1 MDSKIMVGAKPTARK
16 ILIAS
21 LATALALSAF
31 ALTGCGGSQPA
42 AQKDKPAAEQTDKK
56 ADAQKTTENKPA
68 DNKSA
73 DANTQVF
80 TDGHLSMNVP
90 STYSAVDMGK
100 AVAGTQNENAAFTD
114 SMKGMQ
120 GPSGQAVIFLGL
132 PMTEG
137 NDQFSFDDAQA
148 GSFENLKATDPNA
161 QIVKS
166 QDFERTGL
174 KGRVVE
180 FSLSL
185 GGIKGVC
192 EGLYLD
198 ATLKDGS
205 RMMYVFTFTGPDTD
219 NIRTEMENVIRSMT
233 IDGEPVDGTA
243 TTK

>member
-1 MDSKIMVGAKPTARK
+1 MDSKVMVGVKPTARK
-16 ILIAS
+16 MLVAS

-31 ALTGCGGSQPA
+31 ALTGCGSKAPA
-42 AQKDKPAAEQTDKK
+42 PQDKPAAEQTDKNK
-56 ADAQKTTENKPA
+56 DSQKPAENKPA
-68 DNKSA
+68 DNKSQ

-90 STYSAVDMGK
+90 STYTAVDMGK
-100 AVAGTQNENAAFTD
+100 AVAGTNNENAAFTD

-132 PMTEG
+132 PMTDG
-137 NDQFSFDDAQA
+137 NDQFSFDDTQA

-185 GGIKGVC
+185 GGIKGFC

-198 ATLKDGS
+198 ATLRDGS
-205 RMMYVFTFTGPDTD
+205 RMMYVFTFTGPDKD
-219 NIRTEMENVIRSMT
+219 NIRQEMESTVKSMT
-233 IDGEPVDGTA
+233 IDGNPVDGTA
-243 TTK
+243 SSK